1 MRILL
6 ANYRY
11 FISSGPE
18 RYLFNVKDELESRT
32 HEVVPFSVKYHNN
45 LENDCSSYFVS
56 PIGNDRQVYFS
67 QQNKNIKTIYKTL
80 SRNFYSKEVEKA
92 VIRLIDDRD
101 PQIAYILKYLR
112 KLSPSLLVG
121 LKKRGIPI
129 VVRISDYEM
138 VCPQGHCTLNDS
150 PCELCLNSN
159 LTNSIINKCV
169 KNSYIASLVNYT
181 STTFHR
187 YKGYFDLIDKYI
199 VTNNFMYNI
208 MKNSGYD
215 KRKLVIIPT
224 FTNIDLFNNNKSRI
238 RNYVIYS
245 GRLEHLKG
253 LHVLLKSIVI
263 LNKSGTQIKLK
274 VAGTGEKE
282 YIDYCKSILSE
293 GGVSELVDFLGMVD
307 SEQLTS
313 LYEGAKLSIVPSL
326 WYENLPNSILESYA
340 SGVPVVA
347 SSLGS
352 LSDTIIENKTGKL
365 FEANN
370 PEDLASK
377 IVLLLNN
384 NEMLDKMSDYA
395 REIAVNKYS
404 PTTHIDKLM
413 NVFDSLAKC

>member
-11 FISSGPE
+11 FVSSGPE
-18 RYLFNVKDELESRT
+18 RYLFNVKDLLESRS
-32 HEVVPFSVKYHNN
+32 HEVIPFSVKYCNN
-45 LENDCSSYFVS
+45 LESNYSRYFVS
-56 PIGNDRQVYFS
+56 PIGNDKQVYFS
-67 QQNKNIKTIYKTL
+67 QQSKDIRTIYKTL

-92 VIRLIDDRD
+92 VISLIDDRN
-101 PQIAYILKYLR
+101 PQISYVLKYLR

-138 VCPQGHCTLNDS
+138 VCPQGHCTLNDN
-150 PCELCLNSN
+150 PCELCLNGN
-159 LTNSIINKCV
+159 LINSIKNKCV
-169 KNSYIASLVNYT
+169 KNSYIVSLVNYL
-181 STTFHR
+181 SNSLHR
-187 YKGYFDLIDKYI
+187 YKKYYDLIDKYI
-199 VTNNFMYNI
+199 LTNRFMYNI
-208 MKNSGYD
+208 MINAGYD
-215 KRKLVIIPT
+215 KHKLVVIPT
-224 FTNIDLFNNNKSRI
+224 FTNIELFKHNKNINRD
-238 RNYVIYS
+238 YVFYS

-274 VAGTGEKE
+274 VAGTGEKQ

-293 GGVSELVDFLGMVD
+293 GGVSDCVDFLGMVD
-307 SEQLTS
+307 SEQLAS
-313 LYEGAKLSIVPSL
+313 LYDGAKLSIVPSL

-370 PEDLASK
+370 PTDLASK
-377 IVLLLNN
+377 LVLLLSNI
-384 NEMLDKMSDYA
+384 EMLDQMSNYA
-395 REIAVNKYS
+395 RAIAVKKYS
-404 PTTHIDKLM
+404 PTAHIDKLM
-413 NVFDSLAKC
+413 TLFESLAK